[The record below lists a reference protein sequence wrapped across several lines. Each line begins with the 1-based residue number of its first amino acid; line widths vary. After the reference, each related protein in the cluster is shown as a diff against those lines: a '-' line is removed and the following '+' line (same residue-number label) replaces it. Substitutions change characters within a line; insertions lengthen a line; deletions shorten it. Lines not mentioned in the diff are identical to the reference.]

1 MRHKTGFFDIII
13 WQFMFVIN
21 PELCTQCE
29 ECVDACPCGAII
41 DKGKYSEIDQ
51 EACADCGACLDVC
64 EFGAI
69 SEVEGNPGQIPSK
82 KV

>member
-1 MRHKTGFFDIII
+1 M
-13 WQFMFVIN
+13 
-21 PELCTQCE
+21 
-29 ECVDACPCGAII
+29 DACPCGAII

-69 SEVEGNPGQIPSK
+69 SEIEGTPAEIRSK